1 VMSVFHAMQQQKST
15 CKVPLLILG
24 AGAAGLRAVLAAN
37 VESVAPEDDCA
48 AFDRA
53 THGTAIAAFK
63 PVARVETVA
72 PMIAETAPR

>member
-1 VMSVFHAMQQQKST
+1 M
-15 CKVPLLILG
+15 CKVPLLISS

-37 VESVAPEDDCA
+37 VESVAPEDVCA

-53 THGTAIAAFK
+53 THETAIAALK
-63 PVARVETVA
+63 PVARIATVA